1 MTGSV
6 LKLSFPFTV
15 DPQNVIGCLIRL
27 AFFWIICNSNSA
39 LHILHICLSPT
50 SHIGMWFLYVYFWDI
65 SYMSSTSFFPMITW
79 ARFHTLTFTRK
90 YSTFFL
96 LSYDWKH
103 LYCSS
108 KRNFHFGSL
117 RNSLCKRSYDNLFDL
132 RLKTQLFP
140 RSNPPD
146 GGLTPDQI

>member
-1 MTGSV
+1 MCLNFLSLLQSTLKMLLDALLDWLFSELFANFSV
-6 LKLSFPFTV
+6 
-15 DPQNVIGCLIRL
+15 I
-27 AFFWIICNSNSA
+27 
-39 LHILHICLSPT
+39 HICLSPT
-50 SHIGMWFLYVYFWDI
+50 SHVGMWFLYVHFWDI
-65 SYMSSTSFFPMITW
+65 SYMSSTSFFSMITW
-79 ARFHTLTFTRK
+79 ARFHTLTLTRK

-108 KRNFHFGSL
+108 KSNFHFGSL

>member
-1 MTGSV
+1 MSEISSTVVIWKVPISSCSMIM
-6 LKLSFPFTV
+6 LSFFNSCILGSKQRF
-15 DPQNVIGCLIRL
+15 DNDNIVIHQVFDMQACRVT
-27 AFFWIICNSNSA
+27 F
-39 LHILHICLSPT
+39 
-50 SHIGMWFLYVYFWDI
+50 I
-65 SYMSSTSFFPMITW
+65 SIFVSTQLFSMITW

-117 RNSLCKRSYDNLFDL
+117 RNSLCERSYDNLFDL